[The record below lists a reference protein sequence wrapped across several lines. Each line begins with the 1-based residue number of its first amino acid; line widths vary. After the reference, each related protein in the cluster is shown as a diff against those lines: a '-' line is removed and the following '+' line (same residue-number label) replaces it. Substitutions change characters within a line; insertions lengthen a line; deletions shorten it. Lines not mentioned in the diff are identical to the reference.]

1 MLNRDQKNKKGILRK
16 KTKIPFLTAFRPVLP
31 VNLDNKGF
39 FAKTTLKPF

>member
-1 MLNRDQKNKKGILRK
+1 MLNGDQKNKIKTFKK
-16 KTKIPFLTAFRPVLP
+16 KTKIPFLTTFRPVLP